1 MSELIKA
8 SEGPG
13 PAKPCSECLYLVEE
27 QRCRAWLHIV
37 SGKPQ
42 DALGGRMNDELCGR
56 EGKDCDGGPAPLIVG
71 TECGGTIFCGACG
84 RETES
89 QQEEEDAEVE
99 KLPQRRPCHVAGC
112 EGAMLRG
119 SMGDIAV
126 WRCNRGGLHVVA
138 Q

>member
-1 MSELIKA
+1 MSELIRA
-8 SEGPG
+8 SEGRS
-13 PAKPCSECLYLVEE
+13 PAKTCSECLYLVEE

-42 DALGGRMNDELCGR
+42 DALGVRLNDELCGR
-56 EGKDCDGGPAPLIVG
+56 EGKDFDGGPAPQVVC

-84 RETES
+84 QEVGS
-89 QQEEEDAEVE
+89 QPEEEAAEVE

-112 EGAMLRG
+112 EGTMLRE

-126 WRCNRGGLHVVA
+126 WRCDRGGLHMVD